1 MCVGVH
7 SRNKGPWKMI
17 RTLLQRQTT
26 VHHLLFGYNGDQRSA
41 LVYRN
46 SSEVQSQRRA
56 NTHTGHNIL
65 RYIHPVQSYSTDVSH
80 AVMHTKTDWIPAAG
94 KDHILARADQNS
106 PPSHSCSTKS
116 CLSCGQSSSSGQS
129 GSWTPSVQ
137 VLHTA
142 CTMLQDPEHMGE
154 V

>member
-26 VHHLLFGYNGDQRSA
+26 VHHLVFGYNRDQRSA

-56 NTHTGHNIL
+56 NTHTGLNIL
-65 RYIHPVQSYSTDVSH
+65 RYIHPVQSYSNDVSH
-80 AVMHTKTDWIPAAG
+80 AVMHAETNWILAAG
-94 KDHILARADQNS
+94 KHHILTRGDQNS

-116 CLSCGQSSSSGQS
+116 CLSCGQSSSSDQS
-129 GSWTPSVQ
+129 GSWTLSAQ

-142 CTMLQDPEHMGE
+142 CTTLQNPGHIGQ